1 MGTVVMLLVGGK
13 AQAEKLT
20 ESAVKNYALSREGWK
35 EILRRQDEKDRDK
48 KENGSE
54 EEKKEVARWKWAK

>member
-1 MGTVVMLLVGGK
+1 M
-13 AQAEKLT
+13 
-20 ESAVKNYALSREGWK
+20 NYALSREGW
-35 EILRRQDEKDRDK
+35 EDILRRQDEKDRDK